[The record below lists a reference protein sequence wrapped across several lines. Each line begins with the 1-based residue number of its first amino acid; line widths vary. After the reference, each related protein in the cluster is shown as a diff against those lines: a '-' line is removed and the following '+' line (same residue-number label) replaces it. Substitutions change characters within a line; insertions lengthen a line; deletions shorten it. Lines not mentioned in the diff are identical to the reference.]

1 MIYLYARVSTDK
13 QENSR
18 DAQVARLNDWCK
30 ARGLSVDTEYVDEDV
45 SAYSVLLRDR
55 PQGKAMWDRLS
66 AGDSVVVTK
75 VDRAFRGLADCAV
88 TIDLWRKLGI
98 TLHILDMPI
107 DLQTPQGRLF
117 LSQIAAFAEFE
128 SAMHGQRK
136 REVYANKRQSGQPY
150 NQLRPFGWVSVK
162 DKAGKLS
169 GWEANAEEQ
178 ALGKR
183 AERMHSEGMSYYEI
197 ATAFALEGVR
207 KPRRRRDS
215 SGYYH
220 VNDILCLCRAAT
232 AGYPRL
238 PRAFWQERGYAQ
250 KLAAMKS
257 HGPQLS
263 S

>member
-13 QENSR
+13 QENGR
-18 DAQVARLNDWCK
+18 VAQVARLNDWCVSK
-30 ARGLSVDTEYVDEDV
+30 DLAVDTEYVDEDV
-45 SAYSVLLRDR
+45 SAYSVQLRDR

-66 AGDSVVVTK
+66 AGDSVVVTR
-75 VDRAFRGLADCAV
+75 VDRAFRSLADCAV

-107 DLQTPQGRLF
+107 DLATPQGRLF
-117 LSQIAAFAEFE
+117 LSLIGSFAEFE

-150 NQLRPFGWVSVK
+150 NQLRPFGWLSVK
-162 DKAGKLS
+162 DAAGKLA
-169 GWEANAEEQ
+169 GWKANAEEQ
-178 ALGKR
+178 EIGKR
-183 AERMHSEGMSYYEI
+183 AVKMHSDGESYYEI

-207 KPRRRRDS
+207 KPHRRKDS

-220 VNDILCLCRAAT
+220 VNDVLCLCRAAA
-232 AGYPRL
+232 AGYPKL
-238 PRAFWQERGYAQ
+238 PRAFWQERGYEQ
-250 KLAAMKS
+250 RLAAMKC
-257 HGPQLS
+257 HAPQLS